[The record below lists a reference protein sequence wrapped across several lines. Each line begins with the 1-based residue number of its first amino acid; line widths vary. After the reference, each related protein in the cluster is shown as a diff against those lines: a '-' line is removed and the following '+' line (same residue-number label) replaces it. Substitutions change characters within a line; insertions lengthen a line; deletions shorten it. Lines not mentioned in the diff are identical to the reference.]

1 MENNLDLDVSNL
13 IEFSKIIKDLL
24 LDLLTTFPDKL
35 KDIILNNNDYTII
48 LKTDLYNN
56 DILNNTDFI
65 NSSTN
70 LINYVKKILP
80 LKFFDILYQNEDLF
94 INEKELFFL
103 PSINFSDLYFDTTSL
118 KTKETFWKYLQL
130 ILFSIITNVN
140 DKNSFGDN
148 EKLFEAIN
156 TDEFKDKLE
165 ETFKSM
171 EDLFTNKNPDF
182 SNNFSDISNDLPFA
196 DLFNSMNIDPSNINN
211 FMNIDPS
218 HNFMNFDSSH
228 SLPNTDTIFEHINKL
243 INGKLGNL
251 AKELAEETSKDLN
264 LDLDNI
270 DNANDVF
277 KQLFKNPNKLMNIV
291 NKITGKLDEKMKDG
305 SIKEHEI
312 LEEAS
317 ELFKNMG
324 SMPGMG
330 NMKDIFKTMNLD
342 GLLPKGGKFN
352 NNAFQHMMD
361 QNIKLSKTKERMRK
375 KAEERNNNTN
385 NTQNNKINNET
396 NNLNELNKNL
406 SELMNEL
413 NNNIDTNKTNKTNQT
428 NQTNQNVNPKKKSN
442 NKKKPKKK

>member
-1 MENNLDLDVSNL
+1 MENNPDFDISNL

-35 KDIILNNNDYTII
+35 KDIILNNNSYTII
-48 LKTDLYNN
+48 LKTDLYSN
-56 DILNNTDFI
+56 DILNNTEFI
-65 NSSTN
+65 NNSTD

-94 INEKELFFL
+94 INEKELYFL
-103 PSINFSDLYFDTTSL
+103 PSINFSDLYFDTTSN

-130 ILFSIITNVN
+130 ILFSIITNVK
-140 DKNSFGDN
+140 DKKSFGDN

-171 EDLFTNKNPDF
+171 ENLFTDKNQDF
-182 SNNFSDISNDLPFA
+182 SNNYSDISNNLPFA
-196 DLFNSMNIDPSNINN
+196 DLFNSMNIDSSNINNFMNFDPSNINN
-211 FMNIDPS
+211 FMN
-218 HNFMNFDSSH
+218 FDSSH
-228 SLPNTDTIFEHINKL
+228 NLPNTNTIFEHINKL

-251 AKELAEETSKDLN
+251 AKELAEETTKDLN
-264 LDLDNI
+264 LDMDNI
-270 DNANDVF
+270 DNTNDVF

-330 NMKDIFKTMNLD
+330 NMKDILKTMNLD

-385 NTQNNKINNET
+385 NTQTNKINNET

-406 SELMNEL
+406 SELMNEF
-413 NNNIDTNKTNKTNQT
+413 NNNIDTNKTN
-428 NQTNQNVNPKKKSN
+428 QNVNHKKKSN

>member
-1 MENNLDLDVSNL
+1 MENNPDFDISNL

-35 KDIILNNNDYTII
+35 KDIILNNNSYTII
-48 LKTDLYNN
+48 LKTDLNSN
-56 DILNNTDFI
+56 DILNNTEFI
-65 NSSTN
+65 NNSTD
-70 LINYVKKILP
+70 LINYVEKIVP

-94 INEKELFFL
+94 INEKELYFL
-103 PSINFSDLYFDTTSL
+103 PSINFSDLYFDTTSN

-130 ILFSIITNVN
+130 ILFSIITNVK
-140 DKNSFGDN
+140 DKKSFGDN

-171 EDLFTNKNPDF
+171 ENLFTDKNQDF
-182 SNNFSDISNDLPFA
+182 SNNYSDISNNLPFA
-196 DLFNSMNIDPSNINN
+196 DLFNSMNIDTSNINNFMNFDPSNINN
-211 FMNIDPS
+211 FMN
-218 HNFMNFDSSH
+218 FDSSH
-228 SLPNTDTIFEHINKL
+228 NLPNTDTIFEHINKL

-251 AKELAEETSKDLN
+251 AKELAEETTKDLN
-264 LDLDNI
+264 LDMDNI
-270 DNANDVF
+270 DNTNDVF

-375 KAEERNNNTN
+375 KAEEKNNNTN
-385 NTQNNKINNET
+385 NTQTNKINNET

-406 SELMNEL
+406 SELMNEF
-413 NNNIDTNKTNKTNQT
+413 NNNIDTNKTNK
-428 NQTNQNVNPKKKSN
+428 TNQNVNPKKKSN

>member
-1 MENNLDLDVSNL
+1 MENNPDFDISNL

-35 KDIILNNNDYTII
+35 KDIILNNNSYTII
-48 LKTDLYNN
+48 LKTDLNSN
-56 DILNNTDFI
+56 DILNNTEFI
-65 NSSTN
+65 NNSTD
-70 LINYVKKILP
+70 LINYVKKIVP

-94 INEKELFFL
+94 INEKELYFL
-103 PSINFSDLYFDTTSL
+103 PSINFSDLYFDTTSN

-130 ILFSIITNVN
+130 ILFSIITNVK
-140 DKNSFGDN
+140 DKKSFGDN

-171 EDLFTNKNPDF
+171 ENLFTDKNQDF
-182 SNNFSDISNDLPFA
+182 SNNYSDISNNLPFA
-196 DLFNSMNIDPSNINN
+196 DLFNSMNIDTSNINNFMNFDPSNINN
-211 FMNIDPS
+211 FMN
-218 HNFMNFDSSH
+218 FDSSH
-228 SLPNTDTIFEHINKL
+228 NLPNTDTIFEHINKL

-251 AKELAEETSKDLN
+251 AKELAEETTKDLN
-264 LDLDNI
+264 LDMDNI
-270 DNANDVF
+270 DNTNDVF

-375 KAEERNNNTN
+375 KAEEKNNNTN
-385 NTQNNKINNET
+385 NTQTNKINNET

-406 SELMNEL
+406 SELMNEF
-413 NNNIDTNKTNKTNQT
+413 NNNIDTNKTNK
-428 NQTNQNVNPKKKSN
+428 TNQNVNPKKKSN